1 MNTRRSLTVYSQM
14 KVANSVTLVLP
25 KVTKGI
31 CHQQNLFPVCTY
43 SSILRKQYIA
53 DFSQAVDDFNARQ
66 IPKINQKF
74 LIRHLLS

>member
-1 MNTRRSLTVYSQM
+1 MNTRRSLTIYSQM

-43 SSILRKQYIA
+43 QLSCKKQDIA
-53 DFSQAVDDFNARQ
+53 DFSQAVDDFNAYQ
-66 IPKINQKF
+66 ISRINQLF